1 MKENK
6 FEPFPTI
13 NNLLESL
20 DKMTITDSTQYL
32 MQCFYSLIIDL
43 EEKMGTEFEEM
54 YTLEENLS
62 EEQLSYVA
70 PPFLPELPPEKK
82 NNTYTLVIDLDET
95 LVHYEE
101 V

>member
-1 MKENK
+1 
-6 FEPFPTI
+6 
-13 NNLLESL
+13 
-20 DKMTITDSTQYL
+20 

-43 EEKMGTEFEEM
+43 EEKMGGDFDDVYTEQ
-54 YTLEENLS
+54 LS

-70 PPFLPELPPEKK
+70 APYLPELPPENK
-82 NNTYTLVIDLDET
+82 NTTYTLVLDLDET